1 LEVLYSIIHSL
12 YHSLIEINMIN
23 EQELVRACQNNDRK
37 AQTAFYNL
45 YKGKLMGVCRRYTRT
60 PDEAEDIY
68 QEAFVKIFK
77 NIHTLEKTGAV
88 SSWVRKTI
96 IHTAINYYHANLKFQ
111 NNTEYDST
119 LLSNDDYP
127 NLIANLSNE
136 ELLTLIN
143 QLPDGYRMVFN
154 LYVIDGYNHVEIG
167 EMLGVSENT
176 SKSQLSRA
184 KELLRKQLKP
194 MGIISY
200 ERT

>member
-1 LEVLYSIIHSL
+1 
-12 YHSLIEINMIN
+12 MIN
-23 EQELVRACQNNDRK
+23 EQELVKACQNNDRK

-68 QEAFVKIFK
+68 QDAFIKVFN
-77 NIHTLEKTGAV
+77 NIHSLEKVGAV
-88 SSWVRKTI
+88 GTWVRKTV

-111 NNTEYDST
+111 NNTDYDNI

-127 NLIANLSNE
+127 NVLAGLSNE

-154 LYVIDGYNHVEIG
+154 LYVIDGYSHAEIG
-167 EMLGVSENT
+167 ELLGVSENT

-200 ERT
+200 ERN

>member
-1 LEVLYSIIHSL
+1 MPTAQSRQPKQ
-12 YHSLIEINMIN
+12 NMIN

>member
-1 LEVLYSIIHSL
+1 
-12 YHSLIEINMIN
+12 MD
-23 EQELVRACQNNDRK
+23 EQGLVKACQNNDRK

-68 QEAFVKIFK
+68 QEAFVKIFN
-77 NIHTLEKTGAV
+77 NIHSLEKAGAV
-88 SSWVRKTI
+88 GAWVRKTV

-111 NNTEYDST
+111 NNTDYDNI

-127 NLIANLSNE
+127 NVLAGLSNE

-154 LYVIDGYNHVEIG
+154 LYVIDGYSHAEIA
-167 EMLGVSENT
+167 ELLGVSENT

-200 ERT
+200 ERN

>member
-1 LEVLYSIIHSL
+1 
-12 YHSLIEINMIN
+12 MIN
-23 EQELVRACQNNDRK
+23 EQELVKACQNNDRK

-68 QEAFVKIFK
+68 QEAFIKIFN
-77 NIHTLEKTGAV
+77 NIHALEKAGAV
-88 SSWVRKTI
+88 GAWVRKTV

-111 NNTEYDST
+111 NNTDYDNI
-119 LLSNDDYP
+119 LLSNNDYP
-127 NLIANLSNE
+127 NVLAGLSNE

-154 LYVIDGYNHVEIG
+154 LYVIDGYSHAEIA
-167 EMLGVSENT
+167 ELLGVSEST

-200 ERT
+200 ERN

>member
-1 LEVLYSIIHSL
+1 
-12 YHSLIEINMIN
+12 MIN
-23 EQELVRACQNNDRK
+23 EQELVKACQNNDRK

-68 QEAFVKIFK
+68 QEAFVKIF
-77 NIHTLEKTGAV
+77 NSIHALEKAGAV
-88 SSWVRKTI
+88 GAWVRKTV

-111 NNTEYDST
+111 NNTDYDNI

-127 NLIANLSNE
+127 NVLAGLSNE

-154 LYVIDGYNHVEIG
+154 LYVIDGYSHAEIA
-167 EMLGVSENT
+167 ELLGVSEST

-200 ERT
+200 ERN

>member
-1 LEVLYSIIHSL
+1 MPITSSRQPEQ
-12 YHSLIEINMIN
+12 NMIN
-23 EQELVRACQNNDRK
+23 EQELVKACQNNDRK

-68 QEAFVKIFK
+68 QEAFVKIFN
-77 NIHTLEKTGAV
+77 NIQSLEKVGAV
-88 SSWVRKTI
+88 GAWVRKTV

-111 NNTEYDST
+111 NNTDYDNI

-127 NLIANLSNE
+127 NVLAGLSNE

-154 LYVIDGYNHVEIG
+154 LYVIDGYSHAEIA
-167 EMLGVSENT
+167 ELLGVSENT

-200 ERT
+200 ERN

>member
-1 LEVLYSIIHSL
+1 
-12 YHSLIEINMIN
+12 MIN
-23 EQELVRACQNNDRK
+23 EQELVKACQNNDRK

-45 YKGKLMGVCRRYTRT
+45 YKGKLMGICRRYTRT

-77 NIHTLEKTGAV
+77 NIHSLEKAGAV
-88 SSWVRKTI
+88 GAWVRKTV

-111 NNTEYDST
+111 NNTDYDNI

-127 NLIANLSNE
+127 NVLAGLSKE
-136 ELLTLIN
+136 ELLALIN

-154 LYVIDGYNHVEIG
+154 LYVIDGYSHAEIG
-167 EMLGVSENT
+167 ELLGVSENT

-184 KELLRKQLKP
+184 KEMLRKQLKP

-200 ERT
+200 ERN

>member
-1 LEVLYSIIHSL
+1 
-12 YHSLIEINMIN
+12 MIN
-23 EQELVRACQNNDRK
+23 EQELVKACQNNDRK

-68 QEAFVKIFK
+68 QDAFIKVFN
-77 NIHTLEKTGAV
+77 NIHSLEKVGAV
-88 SSWVRKTI
+88 GTWVRKTV

-111 NNTEYDST
+111 NNTDYDNI

-127 NLIANLSNE
+127 NVLAGLSNE

-154 LYVIDGYNHVEIG
+154 LYVIDGYSHAEIG
-167 EMLGVSENT
+167 ELLGVSENT
-176 SKSQLSRA
+176 
-184 KELLRKQLKP
+184 
-194 MGIISY
+194 
-200 ERT
+200 

>member
-1 LEVLYSIIHSL
+1 
-12 YHSLIEINMIN
+12 MIN

-68 QEAFVKIFK
+68 QEAFVKIFN
-77 NIHTLEKTGAV
+77 NIHALEKVGAAGA
-88 SSWVRKTI
+88 WVRKTV

-111 NNTEYDST
+111 HNTDYDNI

-127 NLIANLSNE
+127 NVLAGLSNE

-154 LYVIDGYNHVEIG
+154 LYVIDGYSHAEIG
-167 EMLGVSENT
+167 ELLGVSENT

-200 ERT
+200 ERN

>member
-1 LEVLYSIIHSL
+1 
-12 YHSLIEINMIN
+12 MIN
-23 EQELVRACQNNDRK
+23 EQELVKACQNNDRK

-60 PDEAEDIY
+60 PNEAEDIY
-68 QEAFVKIFK
+68 QEAFVKIFN
-77 NIHTLEKTGAV
+77 NINSLEKASAVGA
-88 SSWVRKTI
+88 WVRKTV

-111 NNTEYDST
+111 NNTDYDNI

-127 NLIANLSNE
+127 NVLAGLSNE
-136 ELLTLIN
+136 ELLILIN

-154 LYVIDGYNHVEIG
+154 LYVIDGYSHTEIG
-167 EMLGVSENT
+167 ELLGVSENT

-200 ERT
+200 ERN

>member
-1 LEVLYSIIHSL
+1 
-12 YHSLIEINMIN
+12 MIN
-23 EQELVRACQNNDRK
+23 EQELVKACQNNDRK

-68 QEAFVKIFK
+68 QEAFVKIFN
-77 NIHTLEKTGAV
+77 NIHSLEKVGSVGA
-88 SSWVRKTI
+88 WVRKTV

-111 NNTEYDST
+111 NNTDYDNI

-127 NLIANLSNE
+127 NVLAGLSNE

-154 LYVIDGYNHVEIG
+154 LYVIDGYSHAEIG
-167 EMLGVSENT
+167 ELLRVSEST

-200 ERT
+200 ERN

>member
-88 SSWVRKTI
+88 GSWVRKTI

>member
-1 LEVLYSIIHSL
+1 
-12 YHSLIEINMIN
+12 MIN
-23 EQELVRACQNNDRK
+23 EQELVKACQNNDRK

-68 QEAFVKIFK
+68 QEAFVKIFN

-88 SSWVRKTI
+88 AAWVRKAV

-111 NNTEYDST
+111 NNTDYDNI

-127 NLIANLSNE
+127 NVLASLSNE

-154 LYVIDGYNHVEIG
+154 LYVIDGYSHAEIA
-167 EMLGVSENT
+167 ELLGVSENT

-200 ERT
+200 ERN

>member
-1 LEVLYSIIHSL
+1 
-12 YHSLIEINMIN
+12 MIN
-23 EQELVRACQNNDRK
+23 EQELVKACQNNDRK

-68 QEAFVKIFK
+68 QEAFIKIFN
-77 NIHTLEKTGAV
+77 NIQALEKAGAV
-88 SSWVRKTI
+88 GAWVRKTV

-111 NNTEYDST
+111 NNTDYDNI
-119 LLSNDDYP
+119 LLSNNDYP
-127 NLIANLSNE
+127 NVLVGLSNE

-154 LYVIDGYNHVEIG
+154 LYVIDGYSHAEIA
-167 EMLGVSENT
+167 ELLGVSENT

-200 ERT
+200 ERN

>member
-1 LEVLYSIIHSL
+1 
-12 YHSLIEINMIN
+12 MIN
-23 EQELVRACQNNDRK
+23 EQELVKACQNNDRK

-68 QEAFVKIFK
+68 QEAFVKIFN
-77 NIHTLEKTGAV
+77 NIHALEKAGAV
-88 SSWVRKTI
+88 GAWVRKTV

-111 NNTEYDST
+111 NNTDYDNI

-127 NLIANLSNE
+127 NVLAGLSNE

-154 LYVIDGYNHVEIG
+154 LYVIDGYSHAEIA
-167 EMLGVSENT
+167 ELLGVSEST

-200 ERT
+200 ERN

>member
-1 LEVLYSIIHSL
+1 
-12 YHSLIEINMIN
+12 MIN
-23 EQELVRACQNNDRK
+23 EQHLVKASKNNDRK

-68 QEAFVKIFK
+68 QEAFVKIFN
-77 NIHTLEKTGAV
+77 NIHTLEKAGAV
-88 SSWVRKTI
+88 GAWVRQTVI
-96 IHTAINYYHANLKFQ
+96 RTAINYYHANLKFQ
-111 NNTEYDST
+111 QNTDYENT
-119 LLSNDDYP
+119 VLSNDDYP
-127 NLIANLSNE
+127 NLLANLSNE

-154 LYVIDGYNHVEIG
+154 LYVIDGYSHAEIG
-167 EMLGVSENT
+167 QMLGVSENT

>member
-1 LEVLYSIIHSL
+1 
-12 YHSLIEINMIN
+12 MIN

-68 QEAFVKIFK
+68 QEAFVKIFN

-88 SSWVRKTI
+88 GAWVRKAV

-111 NNTEYDST
+111 NNTDYDNI

-127 NLIANLSNE
+127 NVLAGLSNK
-136 ELLTLIN
+136 ELLILIN

-154 LYVIDGYNHVEIG
+154 LYVIDGYSHAEIA
-167 EMLGVSENT
+167 ELLGVSENT

-194 MGIISY
+194 LGIISY

>member
-1 LEVLYSIIHSL
+1 
-12 YHSLIEINMIN
+12 MIN
-23 EQELVRACQNNDRK
+23 EQELVKACQNNDRK

-68 QEAFVKIFK
+68 QEAFVKIFN
-77 NIHTLEKTGAV
+77 NIHALEKAGAV
-88 SSWVRKTI
+88 GAWVRKTV

-111 NNTEYDST
+111 NNTDYDNI
-119 LLSNDDYP
+119 LLSNNDYP
-127 NLIANLSNE
+127 NVLAGLSNE

-154 LYVIDGYNHVEIG
+154 LYVIDGYSHAEIA
-167 EMLGVSENT
+167 ELLGVSENT

-200 ERT
+200 ERN

>member
-1 LEVLYSIIHSL
+1 
-12 YHSLIEINMIN
+12 MIN
-23 EQELVRACQNNDRK
+23 EQELVKACQNNDRK

-45 YKGKLMGVCRRYTRT
+45 YKGKLMGICRRYTRT

-77 NIHTLEKTGAV
+77 NIHSLEKAGAV
-88 SSWVRKTI
+88 GAWVRKTV

-111 NNTEYDST
+111 NNTDYDNI

-127 NLIANLSNE
+127 NVLAGLSNE
-136 ELLTLIN
+136 ELLALIN

-154 LYVIDGYNHVEIG
+154 LYVIDGYSHAEIG
-167 EMLGVSENT
+167 ELLGVSENT

-184 KELLRKQLKP
+184 KEMLRKQLKP

-200 ERT
+200 ERN